1 MPIEHRVSV
10 DKKSVY
16 LLVPNV
22 TANVTACTAT
32 VTSNQQQSLSQ
43 SQPCRD
49 IWVIIIFF
57 SILPKAIC

>member
-49 IWVIIIFF
+49 I
-57 SILPKAIC
+57 